1 MASFFARL
9 CVPRVSAPA
18 EMLRWAVIIGW
29 RLLAGHSNSGR
40 KDPHRCPP
48 PTGCGAKRAAKARA
62 AQVGR
67 CHSQTRSNLQRT
79 SPPCAIPRPATREP
93 PRPLGAQSAG
103 GNKPRRRGVANRM
116 PPRRADRPSPL
127 LKLPPRFAA
136 PEAATRDRMPLWG
149 RSPRSCARSLTQTDV
164 RSGPQAMDHNDLDHS
179 DQPEPESQPG
189 SCATVRTAT
198 PSA

>member
-116 PPRRADRPSPL
+116 PPPQ
-127 LKLPPRFAA
+127 
-136 PEAATRDRMPLWG
+136 G
-149 RSPRSCARSLTQTDV
+149 RSAEPPVEVATPVRRPRSRHTRSHAPLGSKPAQLRSLAH
-164 RSGPQAMDHNDLDHS
+164 PN
-179 DQPEPESQPG
+179 
-189 SCATVRTAT
+189 
-198 PSA
+198 